1 MRLVSIKKQILGLF
15 PFLALCF
22 GLGVSDLWAQGRNSI
37 SLKFMG
43 LSFHPLSGKDN
54 APLMPHRLDPRGY
67 LVLDLGGMFSY
78 ERFLYR
84 DVLSLKFA
92 QGLYADCA
100 AQLAG
105 FTHLGLRG
113 RIFSFKRHSLYGG
126 IGPTLIYRHSWAKLP
141 GYSDTGYYRK
151 DPSGTWEYRFLWY
164 GGEFEYKYGLS
175 ARMDAS
181 VTFVPGYPDLIALA
195 VGCSWRF

>member
-1 MRLVSIKKQILGLF
+1 MLYSPFMRPIRLLLFTLLLVSCGTALAQEKQ
-15 PFLALCF
+15 
-22 GLGVSDLWAQGRNSI
+22 NI

-43 LSFHPLSGKDN
+43 LSLHPLSGLDN
-54 APLMPHRLDPRGY
+54 ASLMPHRIDPRGY
-67 LVLDLGGMFSY
+67 LVLDFGGILSY
-78 ERFLYR
+78 ERYLYR
-84 DVLSLKFA
+84 EILTLKVA

-113 RIFSFKRHSLYGG
+113 RIFQSKRHSLYGG

-141 GYSDTGYYRK
+141 GYTDTGYYRE

-164 GGEFEYKYGLS
+164 GGEFEYKYRLS
-175 ARMDAS
+175 QHFDFAT
-181 VTFVPGYPDLIALA
+181 TFVPGYPDLIALA
-195 VGCSWRF
+195 VGCSYRF